1 MALEESVEGMEKL
14 ESNGIV
20 AWVDTK
26 LKSFLEQL
34 GKITVDYR
42 RGELGSG
49 GYILTTGEDNCS
61 GKCSG
66 C

>member
-42 RGELGSG
+42 EGEHGAG
-49 GYILTTGEDNCS
+49 GYILTTGDADCG